1 MCGIF
6 LTLKCALYWK
16 RLYLKKQSFF
26 GYNLKGFFFSVV
38 TGSQKIIQFIIL
50 TFCSFSQ
57 TSLVVIITHNS
68 HIDVIQNRKD

>member
-1 MCGIF
+1 MGSIF
-6 LTLKCALYWK
+6 W
-16 RLYLKKQSFF
+16 
-26 GYNLKGFFFSVV
+26 VV

-50 TFCSFSQ
+50 TFCSFFK